1 METEEELHYEE
12 EFPSGQEAPEVQ
24 GAPAAGHDV
33 EEEDAGVHEAQ
44 SGEAP
49 SGGPPSLHR
58 SSEASV
64 EAADCM
70 GNPGGEEILASRSG
84 KSDQPGPGGRRTQHR
99 VVCLDVM
106 EAFEEAK
113 LISNLDPSVQWQDL
127 KDFGRKV
134 GEVNYAN
141 VIFSGGRKYGV
152 LEYCDSQSVVLA
164 LRELEGLRLRSL
176 PVSLKRDRGDFDSL
190 VASAPPR
197 WGGPPEGGPP
207 RQQLRQ
213 QPPRP
218 SYPAPHPSRGPPAP
232 RWAPGLSLGSPE
244 LHGRERAPPPEV
256 VGKEALRGPDYP
268 TRSGGSYSGAAPLRG
283 GRGRGGHGGGAPQG
297 PAAFLLRPEEG
308 GAQHAPS
315 RSSGGERHH
324 QPYGGGSAPLRGAR
338 GAPLDSRGPPIEDEG
353 YVSRRGP
360 SPGRGRAPEP
370 SRVPRRSRS
379 PSPSWRAHPVH
390 AGYRELTS
398 KEPVDHSGR
407 RIAMYDAPTWRGGAQ
422 REGPSKEAGGAIRE
436 EGPCREYPGR
446 EGGAGAFINGRAVT
460 VVGSENLPYKHSG
473 YHGASLR
480 ESSRASPDVPYSRSS
495 AAAAA
500 ATEPLP
506 NPGGPRGEGWER
518 PSRVPGSP
526 RVGRGPAGPSSAF
539 GGGRL
544 PPPPARG
551 YEGEGRSRSRS
562 WERRRYSD
570 SKRRRASP
578 SSSAPYM
585 AGVAA
590 AHPASPP
597 DGDWRGISTRPEEAL
612 PGEGAPLPSSE
623 SRRRHRS
630 RSPRAVRDSYG
641 GTPAHH
647 MQEGRY
653 VGAQAPLGCEA
664 VGPQGGGPPRHTRDR
679 REGGAGGLGEAPPPH
694 HQGGFWGGTRRDDNI
709 RASSRGR
716 PLRAVMGAP
725 LPNLG
730 AGVSRPPRQVS
741 QRGRREEE
749 VLAGDLGPP
758 PGKRA
763 PLLRLTEAITA
774 PAEKGGRPLPLVAWA
789 QDSLPTALSQRQTTL
804 LREAPE
810 GLQGLR
816 DGGLTACSP
825 KHAGAKFSLCLV
837 AEIADRGVAAEPH
850 WLVCSSSAFKVL

>member
-64 EAADCM
+64 E
-70 GNPGGEEILASRSG
+70 NQQNHQQQLQEEEEQTQQQQSQQQQLQEEEEQNQQQQNQQQHLEEEEQQQQQSQASRSG

-99 VVCLDVM
+99 V
-106 EAFEEAK
+106 

-197 WGGPPEGGPP
+197 WGGPPEG
-207 RQQLRQ
+207 
-213 QPPRP
+213 
-218 SYPAPHPSRGPPAP
+218 
-232 RWAPGLSLGSPE
+232 
-244 LHGRERAPPPEV
+244 
-256 VGKEALRGPDYP
+256 
-268 TRSGGSYSGAAPLRG
+268 
-283 GRGRGGHGGGAPQG
+283 
-297 PAAFLLRPEEG
+297 
-308 GAQHAPS
+308 
-315 RSSGGERHH
+315 
-324 QPYGGGSAPLRGAR
+324 
-338 GAPLDSRGPPIEDEG
+338 
-353 YVSRRGP
+353 
-360 SPGRGRAPEP
+360 
-370 SRVPRRSRS
+370 
-379 PSPSWRAHPVH
+379 
-390 AGYRELTS
+390 
-398 KEPVDHSGR
+398 
-407 RIAMYDAPTWRGGAQ
+407 
-422 REGPSKEAGGAIRE
+422 
-436 EGPCREYPGR
+436 
-446 EGGAGAFINGRAVT
+446 
-460 VVGSENLPYKHSG
+460 
-473 YHGASLR
+473 
-480 ESSRASPDVPYSRSS
+480 
-495 AAAAA
+495 
-500 ATEPLP
+500 
-506 NPGGPRGEGWER
+506 
-518 PSRVPGSP
+518 
-526 RVGRGPAGPSSAF
+526 GPSSAF

-694 HQGGFWGGTRRDDNI
+694 HQGGFWGGTRRDDSWPE
-709 RASSRGR
+709 RAF
-716 PLRAVMGAP
+716 PPQETAP
-725 LPNLG
+725 
-730 AGVSRPPRQVS
+730 PPQ
-741 QRGRREEE
+741 REEE